1 MTMTKTYLALAN
13 FLKRITQGA
22 TVRRIGQYVRNWWR
36 WVRAGVGPSAVGP
49 PYKRKGTL
57 FKYFGNNHSPIIKT
71 KVRLDIKGKS
81 LYNV

>member
-36 WVRAGVGPSAVGP
+36 WVRAGVALQQSDPRTSE
-49 PYKRKGTL
+49 
-57 FKYFGNNHSPIIKT
+57 
-71 KVRLDIKGKS
+71 KV
-81 LYNV
+81 LYLNILGITIHQSSKQR